1 MVVGETVQSSKLVL
15 KEFWRL
21 DHKETVSL
29 LYRKMIDFCILT
41 LYPET
46 LLLMFLSFFFLLI
59 FCIDKN
65 IIWDQ
70 RQFYI
75 FISNLYDFS
84 CLISLVSSPVQCWK
98 GLLKEDILALLLML
112 VGKLVF
118 HNVKCGIAIRLFEN
132 IHQVEEVLCS

>member
-84 CLISLVSSPVQCWK
+84 CLISLVNSPVQCWK